1 MCLSSVYEAKDG
13 GETLVCEHVSGLA
26 VDGGS
31 VTLTDIMG
39 EETTVYGTIETV
51 DLINNIIIIAGSGRL
66 SA

>member
-1 MCLSSVYEAKDG
+1 MCLSSVYEVKDG
-13 GETLVCEHVSGLA
+13 GETLLCEHVSGLT

-39 EETTVYGTIETV
+39 AETTVSGAIERI
-51 DLINNIIIIAGSGRL
+51 DLVNNIILIAGR